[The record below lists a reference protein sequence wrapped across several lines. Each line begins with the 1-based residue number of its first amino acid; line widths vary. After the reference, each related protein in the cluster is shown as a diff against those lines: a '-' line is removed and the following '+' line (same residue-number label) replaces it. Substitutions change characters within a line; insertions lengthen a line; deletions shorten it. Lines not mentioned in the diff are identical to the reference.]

1 MAIKYEAY
9 TRTGEKVEGVLD
21 TDSEEAAY
29 GMLEEEELI
38 PHRLRAVRKLPSLV
52 RMAPSLFKPKPKD
65 VIDFSTQLSSL
76 LVSGIPLRRAIM
88 VLRDQT
94 KNLGLKDAL
103 RQILDDL
110 EGGSRFSDAF
120 ARHTVVFPEFYLR
133 LLKVGEG
140 TGGIPLTLNQLTD
153 NLTRRK
159 AVTDKVRSALVYP
172 AISLVVAVIAGFVLV
187 TYTLPSLT
195 SLLTEYGGELPRTT
209 QILILIS
216 NFLQSY
222 GLFIIAPV
230 IAITFLVGI
239 TMRTEP
245 VKRTHDRIMLK
256 MPVVGQVTLYSNM
269 FYLTTTLSTLLK
281 AGVPSIEALKLTEDG
296 LGNSKLRDSLSE
308 VTRNASEGMR
318 LGEAFESQRV
328 FPSILA
334 QAIVTGEIRGGLG
347 DTLTGLAQYY
357 EEVTDRSL
365 SGATELI
372 QPAIILLVSGLVGF
386 VAIAIISGIYSTL
399 GTIG

>member
-9 TRTGEKVEGVLD
+9 TRSGEKVEGVLD

-29 GMLEEEELI
+29 GMLENEELI
-38 PHRLRAVRKLPSLV
+38 PHRLRTVRRLPSLV

-65 VIDFSTQLSSL
+65 VIDFSRQLSSL
-76 LVSGIPLRRAIM
+76 LVSGIPLRRALI

-103 RQILDDL
+103 KQILEDI
-110 EGGSRFSDAF
+110 EGGARFSDAF
-120 ARHTVVFPEFYLR
+120 SRHTVVFPEFYLR

-140 TGGIPLTLNQLTD
+140 TGGIPLTLDQLTD

-172 AISLVVAVIAGFVLV
+172 AISLVVAIIAGFVLV

-195 SLLTEYGGELPRTT
+195 SLLTEYGGELPRST
-209 QILILIS
+209 QVLITIS

-222 GLFIIAPV
+222 GVFIIAPV
-230 IAITFLVGI
+230 VAVVFIIGV

-245 VKRTHDRIMLK
+245 VKRIRDRVLLK
-256 MPVVGQVTLYSNM
+256 MPVVGQVVLYSNM
-269 FYLTTTLSTLLK
+269 FYLTTTLATLLR
-281 AGVPSIEALKLTEDG
+281 AGVPPIEALKLTEDG
-296 LGNSKLRDSLSE
+296 LGNSKLRESLAE
-308 VTRNASEGMR
+308 VTLHASEGVR
-318 LGEAFESQRV
+318 LGEAFSTEKV

-357 EEVTDRSL
+357 EEITDRSL

>member
-9 TRTGEKVEGVLD
+9 TRSGEKVEGVLD

-29 GMLEEEELI
+29 GMLENEELI
-38 PHRLRAVRKLPSLV
+38 PYRLRTVRRIPSLV
-52 RMAPSLFKPKPKD
+52 RIAPSLFKPKPKD
-65 VIDFSTQLSSL
+65 VIDFSKQLSSL
-76 LVSGIPLRRAIM
+76 LVSGIPLRRALM

-103 RQILDDL
+103 KQILEEI
-110 EGGSRFSDAF
+110 EGGARFSDAF
-120 ARHTVVFPEFYLR
+120 SRHTVVFPEFYLR

-140 TGGIPLTLNQLTD
+140 TGGIPLTLDQLTD

-172 AISLVVAVIAGFVLV
+172 AISLVVAIIAGFVLV

-195 SLLTEYGGELPRTT
+195 SLLTEYGGELPRST
-209 QILILIS
+209 QILIAVS

-230 IAITFLVGI
+230 VAIVFIIGI

-245 VKRTHDRIMLK
+245 VQRLRDRVLLK
-256 MPVVGQVTLYSNM
+256 MPVVGQVLLYSNM

-281 AGVPSIEALKLTEDG
+281 AGLPPIEALKLTEDG
-296 LGNSKLRDSLSE
+296 LGNSKLRESLAE
-308 VTRNASEGMR
+308 VTRQASEG
-318 LGEAFESQRV
+318 
-328 FPSILA
+328 
-334 QAIVTGEIRGGLG
+334 
-347 DTLTGLAQYY
+347 
-357 EEVTDRSL
+357 
-365 SGATELI
+365 
-372 QPAIILLVSGLVGF
+372 VG
-386 VAIAIISGIYSTL
+386 
-399 GTIG
+399 